1 MKLTVELD
9 LNDPRD
15 AAVEEDLVARNNDPG
30 TPARP
35 RRRRRQRNANGALP
49 LTPAELLRVNDTD
62 RKLAREIAERSG
74 MVQQ

>member
-15 AAVEEDLVARNNDPG
+15 AAVAEDLVARNNDPG

-35 RRRRRQRNANGALP
+35 RRRRKSKDATGALP
-49 LTPAELLRVNDTD
+49 LTPAELLRLNDTD
-62 RKLAREIAERSG
+62 RKVA
-74 MVQQ
+74 